1 MEYGVQKLL
10 KSHIQR
16 INSLFDFFLGRSNI
30 LSLNRLAVHFFICI
44 QKLHSHGKIIIHK
57 AVQIRNNLRM
67 SLGAFENLRYDQ
79 LHTGDFSG
87 NLFSW
92 NGIIAAVD
100 FIKKVIPLV
109 QNLPDFRGK
118 SGSFL
123 SLPFCFHTRPGI
135 CLFTLVKFLPF
146 FFLFLLTKRC
156 LLACTL
162 FGLLMLSFFQLRL
175 SAYILVKSLIA
186 SDQTGFLFI
195 NMSLQEPA
203 FAYHTFDIFFY
214 KFHRFTDCL
223 CQLLEIA
230 VGVSAQSLDI
240 LVSAA

>member
-1 MEYGVQKLL
+1 
-10 KSHIQR
+10 
-16 INSLFDFFLGRSNI
+16 
-30 LSLNRLAVHFFICI
+30 
-44 QKLHSHGKIIIHK
+44 
-57 AVQIRNNLRM
+57 M
-67 SLGAFENLRYDQ
+67 SLGAFKNLRYDQ

-100 FIKKVIPLV
+100 FIKKVISLI

-118 SGSFL
+118 SDSFR
-123 SLPFCFHTRPGI
+123 SIPFCFHTRPGI
-135 CLFTLVKFLPF
+135 CLFTLVKFLLF
-146 FFLFLLTKRC
+146 FFLCLLTKRC

-162 FGLLMLSFFQLRL
+162 FILLMISFFQPLL
-175 SAYILVKSLIA
+175 SAYILVVSLITC
-186 SDQTGFLFI
+186 DQTSFLFI
-195 NMSLQEPA
+195 NMSLKEPA

-214 KFHRFTDCL
+214 KFHRLADCL

-230 VGVSAQSLDI
+230 VGVSAKSLDI